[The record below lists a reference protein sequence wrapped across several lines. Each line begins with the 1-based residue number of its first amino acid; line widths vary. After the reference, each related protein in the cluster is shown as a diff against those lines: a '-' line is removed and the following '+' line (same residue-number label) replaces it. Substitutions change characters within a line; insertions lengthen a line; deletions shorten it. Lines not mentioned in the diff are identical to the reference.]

1 MGKYTSS
8 IFVAVPES
16 LLPIA
21 PPIAQA
27 FDPDTGGAK
36 SFDTIRATKDGVTYA
51 ICYTPATPETAGGL
65 SYFQAIAGALYQYVA
80 QDFATRW
87 PEQTCPTLA
96 ECEEFRTSIIV
107 VTGQSL
113 NSALAQYGMV
123 LVQPASE

>member
-65 SYFQAIAGALYQYVA
+65 SYFQAISGALYQYVTT
-80 QDFATRW
+80 DFAARW
-87 PEQTCPTLA
+87 PDETPPTM
-96 ECEEFRTSIIV
+96 EDCEAFRTNIV
-107 VTGQSL
+107 VVIGTTMDA
-113 NSALAQYGMV
+113 ALDQCGMT
-123 LVQPASE
+123 LVTPAE

>member
-36 SFDTIRATKDGVTYA
+36 SFDTIRATKNGVTYA

-65 SYFQAIAGALYQYVA
+65 SYFQAISGALYQYVTA
-80 QDFATRW
+80 DFAARW
-87 PEQTCPTLA
+87 PEETPPTL
-96 ECEEFRTSIIV
+96 EDCEEFRTSIV
-107 VTGQSL
+107 VVIGVTMEVALEQS
-113 NSALAQYGMV
+113 GMV
-123 LVQPASE
+123 LVI